1 MNAHTLTEP
10 LQFAPP
16 PPAKVGPNA
25 IVQLADVLLDR
36 YGEAGAHSV
45 FRAAGLTRY
54 LLQPPTRMTDESQAA
69 ALHHALWRVYP
80 DDAPALAAA
89 AGSRTADY
97 LLAHRIPHGA
107 QWLLR
112 CLPASLAARVL
123 VKAIARH
130 AWTFAGSGR
139 FLAHFGN
146 AASGAN
152 LVIELEDNPLA
163 TPDCPWH
170 QAVFSRLFQRLVSPH
185 SHVRHTHCCA
195 HGQTSCRFEIYWGD

>member
-1 MNAHTLTEP
+1 MNAHTLSDAI
-10 LQFAPP
+10 QFAPP

-25 IVQLADVLLDR
+25 IVQLGDVLLDR
-36 YGEAGAHSV
+36 HGEAGAHAV

-69 ALHHALWRVYP
+69 ALHRALWRVYP
-80 DDAPALAAA
+80 EDAPDLAAA

-97 LLAHRIPHGA
+97 LLAHRIPQGA

-112 CLPASLAARVL
+112 CLPAAVAARFL

-139 FLAHFGN
+139 FVAHFGQKAGG
-146 AASGAN
+146 AA
-152 LVIELEDNPLA
+152 LVIEIEGNPLA

-170 QAVFSRLFQRLVSPH
+170 QAVFARLFQRLVSPH
-185 SHVRHTHCCA
+185 SKVRHTHCCA
-195 HGQTSCRFEIYWGD
+195 RGQASCRFEIDWNR

>member
-1 MNAHTLTEP
+1 MNAHTLIDAVR
-10 LQFAPP
+10 FAPP

-25 IVQLADVLLDR
+25 IVQLADVLLDCH
-36 YGEAGAHSV
+36 GEAGAHAV

-69 ALHHALWRVYP
+69 ALHRALWRVYP
-80 DDAPALAAA
+80 DEAPHLAAA

-97 LLAHRIPHGA
+97 LLAHRIPLGV

-112 CLPASLAARVL
+112 SLPAPMAARLL

-139 FLAHFGN
+139 FIAHFGRK
-146 AASGAN
+146 AGGAS
-152 LVIELEDNPLA
+152 LVIEIEANPLA

-170 QAVFSRLFQRLVSPH
+170 QAVFTRLFQRLVSPRAY
-185 SHVRHTHCCA
+185 VRHKHCGA
-195 HGQTSCRFEIYWGD
+195 LGQASCRFEIDWNR